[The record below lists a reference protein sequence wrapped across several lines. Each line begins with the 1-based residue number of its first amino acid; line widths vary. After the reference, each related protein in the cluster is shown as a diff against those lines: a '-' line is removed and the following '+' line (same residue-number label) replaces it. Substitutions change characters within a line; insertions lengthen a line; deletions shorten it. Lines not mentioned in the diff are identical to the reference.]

1 MTGGVDDLDQ
11 VLTGRR
17 AARRGR
23 RTGLAA
29 RGQILPGLAEL
40 DGELGI
46 DRAQLGGRKAADEQ
60 PAAQGE
66 NRRGRYRERDR
77 EAQPDRH
84 GRYPGAVRSR

>member
-11 VLTGRR
+11 VFTGRR

-46 DRAQLGGRKAADEQ
+46 NRAQLG
-60 PAAQGE
+60 
-66 NRRGRYRERDR
+66 
-77 EAQPDRH
+77 
-84 GRYPGAVRSR
+84 